1 MTGRSLPYLKPLNAR
16 ERRAVSLWGGILLG
30 LGLLDYNRRGDSTLS
45 EAHRA
50 LRRRVGNRAWTVLW
64 GSFAVW
70 FWRHIK
76 ED

>member
-1 MTGRSLPYLKPLNAR
+1 MQPLSRR
-16 ERRAVSLWGGILLG
+16 EKRAVSLWGGILLA

-50 LRRRVGNRAWTVLW
+50 LRRRVGNKGWTVLW
-64 GSFAVW
+64 GAFSLW
-70 FWRHIK
+70 FWQHVK